1 MYIKEIII
9 KNFQSHKYTKIFL
22 DNKINVFLGKGNSGK
37 SAIIRALI
45 WVFFNEPKGSEFI
58 RKGENSAFVS
68 ITLDNCYKVIRE
80 KGININKYTLVFP
93 NGEEKEFSNFGHGV
107 PEEIKRVLGIKNLPL
122 DNGKKLNPQIKEQ
135 METIYLLDE
144 SPSTIHSTLLTI
156 SGGQVFDEA
165 INSIIIDLQRYE
177 RKEKEIKKEIEEK
190 NTLLKNYEG
199 IDEKKGNLLKLKK
212 EIDLY
217 KKEIDKKNN
226 LERLRGELLNIKKE
240 KEKALFIIEIL
251 KKCEPIEKEI
261 LDLNENKIKLV
272 ELKNL
277 SLNLKKTLG
286 DLDSVLKRI
295 EIINKRNLNEDSA
308 VDLKMKMEKL
318 NALKKSKV
326 DLEKTK
332 NDINMTK
339 NEMNNVQKIINSNIE
354 DYYALILNNK
364 LCPVCNREIDESV
377 KDRIKEN
384 LDKQWR

>member
-68 ITLDNCYKVIRE
+68 ITLDNGYRVIRE
-80 KGININKYTLVFP
+80 KGNNINKYILIFP
-93 NGEEKEFSNFGHGV
+93 DGTKKEFSNFGFEV
-107 PEEIKRVLGIKNLPL
+107 PEEIKKILGIKNLPL